1 MSRSGPESLAEAA
14 ADEPPLERPSV
25 PGPPKRS
32 FLAELPIL
40 ALIAFGL
47 ALLLKTFLVQAFFI
61 PSKSMVPTLLVGD
74 RVLVNKVVYG
84 LRDPR
89 RGEIVVFHHPDG
101 AGIPQRDENRLQSL
115 LRSFGSGLGFGPPGE
130 KDFIKRVIGLPDDE
144 VELRDGVVY
153 VNGEVLPEAPT
164 EQGGYLEA
172 RDHSDFGPVKVRP
185 DHYLMMG
192 DNRAD
197 SDDSRGS
204 LGQIPREEVIGRA
217 FVIIWPFSHT
227 RTLPRP
233 GYPAA
238 VGRLPGIAVAA
249 DLPSVA

>member
-1 MSRSGPESLAEAA
+1 M
-14 ADEPPLERPSV
+14 
-25 PGPPKRS
+25 PGPHNRS
-32 FLAELPIL
+32 FLAELPVL
-40 ALIAFGL
+40 VFIAFGL

-61 PSKSMVPTLLVGD
+61 PSMSMVPTLLVGD
-74 RVLVNKVVYG
+74 RVLVNKVVYE

-101 AGIPQRDENRLQSL
+101 TGVPQRDENLLESF
-115 LRSFGSGLGFGPPGE
+115 LRSLGSGLGFGPPGE
-130 KDFIKRVIGLPDDE
+130 RDFIKRVIGLPGDE
-144 VELRDGVVY
+144 VEMRDGVVY

-164 EQGGYLEA
+164 EEGGYLQE
-172 RDHSDFGPVKVRP
+172 RDRSDFGPVKVSP

-204 LGQIPREEVIGRA
+204 LGQITREELIGRA
-217 FVIIWPFSHT
+217 FVIIWPFSHV

-233 GYPAA
+233 DYPAA
-238 VGRLPGIAVAA
+238 VGMLPGIAVVA